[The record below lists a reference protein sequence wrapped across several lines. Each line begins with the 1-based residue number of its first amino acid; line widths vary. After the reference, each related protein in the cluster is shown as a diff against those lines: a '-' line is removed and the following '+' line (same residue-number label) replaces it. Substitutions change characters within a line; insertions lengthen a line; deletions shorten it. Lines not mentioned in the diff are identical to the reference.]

1 MNRKNKLIIA
11 VVSAVAILLVL
22 YYLND
27 PCDVKGTL
35 IPDVVSTCD
44 CIGYKYSIINYGPV
58 YDGPSVNH
66 CLGIR
71 TNVQNFK

>member
-1 MNRKNKLIIA
+1 MNRKNKLIIV
-11 VVSAVAILLVL
+11 VVSVVAILSVRH
-22 YYLND
+22 YLKA

-35 IPDVVSTCD
+35 IPVVVSTCD
-44 CIGYKYSIINYGPV
+44 CIGYKYSTINYGPV